1 MNDVTK
7 EKLLWLTCQ
16 EVDPK
21 RSQIHHFVPDIDV
34 DFYGIFW
41 LERYATTYYDELAEW
56 IDELDEDKAEEYSSQ
71 LTDLV
76 DYMYEDAKVNNMW
89 GFVYDW

>member
-34 DFYGIFW
+34 DFYDIFW